1 MDDVPYL
8 MRGITAVPTDSSV
21 LVSSSKYLNDPA
33 LRDWV
38 ATHMLRRSGQDR
50 PSPSD
55 SMTLVGILGRLQ
67 DKAEI
72 EAMFTRERRKNPA
85 LDRWFEEKFIST
97 YSRDDLGRNP
107 PGSVGR
113 IFYDYLC
120 KGGFEVDLVARYEP
134 KTQLE
139 YFNFRSGQTH
149 DLEHIM
155 GGAGFDYLGEL
166 IPYYMRLTNLFK
178 VLSAELAGELSTFS
192 ILGSTRILTRCVL
205 HYPQTWLTALE
216 TVERGARVGRAS
228 DAFFMARYENVFHLT
243 PTEARAALGIREAV
257 DVDTKPASDIW
268 EEKVA
273 AVPV

>member
-8 MRGITAVPTDSSV
+8 MRGIAEVTTDSSM
-21 LVSSSKYLNDPA
+21 LVSSSKYLNDPV

-38 ATHMLRRSGQDR
+38 STHMLRRSGQDR

-67 DKAEI
+67 DKAAI
-72 EAMFTRERRKNPA
+72 EAMFTAERRKNPA

-97 YSRDDLGRNP
+97 YGRQDLERHP

-113 IFYDYLC
+113 IFYDHLTR
-120 KGGFEVDLVARYEP
+120 GGFEVDLVARYEP

-139 YFNFRSGQTH
+139 YFNFRAGQTH

-178 VLSAELAGELSTFS
+178 MFSPELAGELSVFS

-228 DAFFMARYENVFHLT
+228 DAFFMARYEDVFHLT
-243 PTEARAALGIREAV
+243 PTEARAVLGIREAV
-257 DVDTKPASDIW
+257 DVDTRPASDIW

-273 AVPV
+273 RVRT